1 MSLAKVVYRISTD
14 SDFAARMRTE
24 PEAALAEKGFV
35 LTKEEQAFLSNG
47 LTRGSHADGSKI
59 SMNEVASLYVGWR

>member
-1 MSLAKVVYRISTD
+1 MTLAQVVYSLSKD
-14 SDFAARMRTE
+14 SDFAARMHTD
-24 PEAALAEKGFV
+24 PEAALAEKGYT
-35 LTKEEQAFLSNG
+35 LSKEEQAFLAKG